1 MSTTLEARVA
11 AQTAELAQR
20 AARAEALYEVSQA
33 VTSTLD
39 LNPVLGLITEQAARL
54 LNFDSAQVLLQQE
67 DGSFASLGAY
77 GRPAFQGRCLVSNRS
92 HQNTGNAAN
101 PAWFPGRCRTS
112 LIGRL
117 MALALPMRYGTTVS
131 GVLVLTNASGRA
143 DCRPDDLILGQG
155 LADQAAVAIAN
166 AQLLAQAARP
176 RCWRNGP
183 AWRAT
188 STTPWPR
195 G

>member
-1 MSTTLEARVA
+1 M
-11 AQTAELAQR
+11 
-20 AARAEALYEVSQA
+20 
-33 VTSTLD
+33 TSTLD

-67 DGSFASLGAY
+67 DGSLESLGGY
-77 GRPAFQGRCLVSNRS
+77 GSPGSVGGEISVLTPFLQEQLEAPRTTRDPL
-92 HQNTGNAAN
+92 AASD
-101 PAWFPGRCRTS
+101 PDPGETER
-112 LIGRL
+112 
-117 MALALPMRYGTTVS
+117 MALMLPMRYGTTVS
-131 GVLVLTNASGRA
+131 GVLVLTNADGCA
-143 DCRPDDLILGQG
+143 DCGQDDLILGQG

-166 AQLLAQAARP
+166 AQLLARTRGP